1 MKKTILLSLVI
12 HNHQPVGNFDYV
24 FERACREAYE
34 PMIALVEKHPEVKI
48 ALHYTGSL
56 LDWIVAHR
64 HNLIDRLKILAEKK
78 QVEILTGGYYEPILV
93 SIPDVD
99 KAGQIKKLSGTVR
112 ELFHCNPE
120 GSWLAERVW
129 EPHLAKTF
137 SENGVKYTIVD
148 DTHFKYAGLN
158 EDDLFGYYV
167 TEEQGDKLDVFSTLK
182 HLRYTIPWTDVDE
195 VIDWLKRK
203 GDSSGRK
210 LALMGDDG
218 EKFGMWPGT
227 YDHCWG
233 KSGWMDN
240 FFTAL
245 KENADA
251 VTTITPS
258 EYRKRFSPLGR
269 IYLPSASYDE
279 MAEWVLPAELSGK
292 FKIIKD
298 RLKRKNDLSTLRFLK
313 GGFWRN
319 FMVKYPEINTMHKK
333 MLRVSGKIHAFLDG
347 NVFPADAEK
356 ILLDKLWAGQCN
368 CPYWHGVFGGIYLF
382 HIRSAVYENLIE
394 AELLLDNF
402 KDDLKGKQDRK
413 PVCDVVDFDCDGN
426 DEILVE
432 TAAQNFYI
440 DPQSGGTC
448 FEWDW
453 REKHFNLLNTLTR
466 KRETYHDELIKA
478 VKKGII
484 VVEGSGKPENIHTE
498 VVRVKEPGL
507 EKRLFY
513 DRQRRASFVDH
524 FISETS
530 DSEDFYKS
538 GYSEEGD
545 FASGRYILRNNGEKP
560 AVQGSGNNPAAKDP
574 GNNSAVRNMH
584 DNGTVNSRVEVKL
597 YRHGSVKTAS
607 GRMPVKLE
615 KSFII
620 EDKSEYIT
628 VIYRNT
634 NEGGIK
640 LKAKFGV
647 ETNWALMGGNAPG
660 SYFDS
665 GGLRGKVMLDTA
677 GRCKAADWF
686 AMHIDW
692 LGMDIKCSWNRNAS
706 VWWYPVETI
715 SNSEGGFERI
725 YQGLCVMPLWKIVLM
740 PGEEWKEELRISLH

>member
-1 MKKTILLSLVI
+1 VKKTILLSLVI
-12 HNHQPVGNFDYV
+12 HNHQPVGNFDFV

-56 LDWIVAHR
+56 LDWIIVHR
-64 HNLIDRLKILAEKK
+64 HDLIDRLRILAETK

-93 SIPDVD
+93 SIPDID
-99 KAGQIKKLSGTVR
+99 KAGQIKKLNGTIR
-112 ELFHCNPE
+112 ELFHYNPE

-167 TEEQGDKLDVFSTLK
+167 TEEQGNKLDVFSTLK
-182 HLRYTIPWTDVDE
+182 HLRYTIPWAEADDV
-195 VIDWLKRK
+195 IGWLKQE

-233 KSGWMDN
+233 KNAWMDR

-251 VTTITPS
+251 ITTITPS
-258 EYRKRFSPLGR
+258 EYRKRYSPLGR
-269 IYLPSASYDE
+269 IYLPTASYDE
-279 MAEWVLPAELSGK
+279 MTEWVLPVKLSGK
-292 FKIIKD
+292 FKIVKD
-298 RLKRKNDLSTLRFLK
+298 RLKRKNDLDALRFLK

-333 MLRVSGKIHAFLDG
+333 MLRVSGKIHSFLDARAG
-347 NVFPADAEK
+347 AGSILPADPEK
-356 ILLDKLWAGQCN
+356 LLLERLWAGQCN

-394 AELLLDNF
+394 AELLLDRL
-402 KDDLKGKQDRK
+402 KDDLKEKQDRK
-413 PVCDVVDFDCDGN
+413 PVCDVVDFDCDDN

-432 TAAQNFYI
+432 TAVQNFYI
-440 DPQSGGTC
+440 DPQRGGTC

-466 KRETYHDELIKA
+466 KREIYHEELIKA
-478 VKKGII
+478 VKEGKI
-484 VVEGSGKPENIHTE
+484 VVEGSKRPENIHTE
-498 VVRVKEPGL
+498 AVRVKESGL

-524 FISETS
+524 FISENS
-530 DSEDFYKS
+530 DWEDFYKS
-538 GYSEEGD
+538 GYSETGD
-545 FASGRYILRNNGEKP
+545 FASGRYILRKNGEKSE
-560 AVQGSGNNPAAKDP
+560 AEDP
-574 GNNSAVRNMH
+574 GNNSTAGNLH
-584 DNGTVNSRVEVKL
+584 DNGAVNSGVEVKL
-597 YRHGSVKTAS
+597 YKHGFVKNAS
-607 GRMPVKLE
+607 GKIPVKLE
-615 KSFII
+615 KSFIV
-620 EDKSEYIT
+620 EDESEYIT
-628 VIYRNT
+628 VIYRIT

-640 LKAKFGV
+640 LEANFGV

-665 GGLRGKVMLDTA
+665 GSPGGKVMLDTA
-677 GRCKAADWF
+677 GECKAADRLS
-686 AMHIDW
+686 MHVDW
-692 LGMDIKCSWNRNAS
+692 LGIDIKCSWNIKAS

-725 YQGLCVMPLWKIVLM
+725 YQGFCVMPLWRIILM
-740 PGEEWKEELRISLH
+740 PGEEWKEELRISLY